1 MDTEDGVRCFAE
13 GPPAAR
19 PSRPWW
25 KKKSTRL
32 AWTAEP
38 HNGAAAGAARE
49 RTEDSGRKQDLARA
63 RTVVE
68 TLDALKHSQDAK
80 LLRVLQNEE
89 RLEEERAGMLAK
101 VGTPE
106 ERYRLQKILGAERL
120 AAGRRIAALTEAQK
134 QELLG
139 EQRRLE
145 AESGFSLAD
154 CRVRKQRR

>member
-1 MDTEDGVRCFAE
+1 MCSVVSGCQALGSGVATRHCVHSTERGRQRTEDGKR
-13 GPPAAR
+13 
-19 PSRPWW
+19 
-25 KKKSTRL
+25 
-32 AWTAEP
+32 
-38 HNGAAAGAARE
+38 